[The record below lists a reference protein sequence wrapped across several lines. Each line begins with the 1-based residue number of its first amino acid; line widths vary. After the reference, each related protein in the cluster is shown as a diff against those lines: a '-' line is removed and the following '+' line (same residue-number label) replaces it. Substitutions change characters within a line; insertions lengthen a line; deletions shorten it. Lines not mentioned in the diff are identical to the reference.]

1 MSQALPPDVN
11 TATDAAPGHVY
22 GLLAEYEGVIPL
34 LEAATKVRDAG
45 YTHWDTYTPIP
56 IHGLDEAM
64 GIRRTRLPWVV
75 FGAGVTGA
83 LLALLMQ
90 WWMNS
95 INYPYV
101 SSGKPLLSLPA
112 FIPIIFEVTVLFSA
126 IATLV
131 AMLMFNNLPSLYHSY
146 FSSRAFAGRV
156 TTDRFF
162 IGIETRDARF
172 DPGRTRALLESTQAI
187 GVETIVEAGSPA
199 IPETVRRYAVPAI
212 VVLAAIA
219 LVPPLL
225 IAKARVTPSGNRQS
239 LLIPDMVRQPKFL
252 PQSFNPLF
260 LDNRAMRPLVAGTVA
275 IDHADLNSVLYR
287 GIAEGDWTKGVPRS
301 ADPGPGGAGAGK
313 VQHLLH
319 ALSRLGRLGTG
330 PCGGAGP
337 GAVGGIVGDADE
349 PDGRGGAGTAQ
360 RAHLQH
366 DHQRHPNDAG
376 VRRPDPAG
384 GSLGDPVVCTIAA
397 AQPGGAQGVGTDG
410 AAGGTAVRRD
420 GGGGTDAG
428 TRRNGNGDGNGG
440 LRAEERQRQETTDRE
455 TRGCSDRVT
464 I

>member
-287 GIAEGDWTKGVPRS
+287 GIAEGDWTKEFPVAPTQGLVERGQARFNIYCTPCHGWDGSGQGPVAVQGQARS
-301 ADPGPGGAGAGK
+301 AESWVMPTN
-313 VQHLLH
+313 L
-319 ALSRLGRLGTG
+319 
-330 PCGGAGP
+330 
-337 GAVGGIVGDADE
+337 
-349 PDGRGGAGTAQ
+349 
-360 RAHLQH
+360 
-366 DHQRHPNDAG
+366 
-376 VRRPDPAG
+376 
-384 GSLGDPVVCTIAA
+384 
-397 AQPGGAQGVGTDG
+397 
-410 AAGGTAVRRD
+410 
-420 GGGGTDAG
+420 TDAVVRERPNG
-428 TRRNGNGDGNGG
+428 HIFNTITNGIRTMPAYGDQIPPVDRWAILSYVRSLQLSQAAPKELVPMERRGE
-440 LRAEERQRQETTDRE
+440 LR
-455 TRGCSDRVT
+455 
-464 I
+464 